1 METLQIL
8 EQKIT
13 QLIALVKELQAQIQV
28 YKAENATLV
37 RENADLILEF
47 DSLKTSILTDQVVFA
62 EEKALA
68 KLAVDEIIKNIDS
81 LVSNQDQ
88 L

>member
-13 QLIALVKELQAQIQV
+13 QLIALVKELQAQIQGL
-28 YKAENATLV
+28 KAENATLV
-37 RENADLILEF
+37 QKNADLFFEL
-47 DSLKTSILTDQVVFA
+47 DSLKISILTDRESFA
-62 EEKALA
+62 DEKELA

-81 LVSNQDQ
+81 LVNNQDQ